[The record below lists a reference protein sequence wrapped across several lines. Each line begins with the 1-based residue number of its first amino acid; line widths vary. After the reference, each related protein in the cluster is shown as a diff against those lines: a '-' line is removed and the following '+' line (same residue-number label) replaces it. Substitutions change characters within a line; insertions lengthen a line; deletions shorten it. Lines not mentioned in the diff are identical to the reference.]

1 MDLLSLSLFV
11 ATVAEEMMVF
21 KQGRTTDFL
30 VELFAQGV
38 PEDLQ
43 AAIEF
48 GIPEV
53 FIGRGTNDI
62 YRIAIEGYGQ
72 ITLDKTLTF
81 YPEQRHGT

>member
-1 MDLLSLSLFV
+1 MNLLSLSLFV
-11 ATVAEEMMVF
+11 ATVAEEMMCMDPP
-21 KQGRTTDFL
+21 RTTDFL

-43 AAIEF
+43 EAIEV

-53 FIGRGTNDI
+53 FISRGANDI
-62 YRIAIEGYGQ
+62 YRIAIGGYGY
-72 ITLDKTLTF
+72 IDLDKTLTF

>member
-1 MDLLSLSLFV
+1 MNLLSLSLFV
-11 ATVAEEMMVF
+11 ATVAEEMMAF

-48 GIPEV
+48 GIPDV
-53 FIGRGTNDI
+53 SIIPDDNDVYHI
-62 YRIAIEGYGQ
+62 LIEGYGQ